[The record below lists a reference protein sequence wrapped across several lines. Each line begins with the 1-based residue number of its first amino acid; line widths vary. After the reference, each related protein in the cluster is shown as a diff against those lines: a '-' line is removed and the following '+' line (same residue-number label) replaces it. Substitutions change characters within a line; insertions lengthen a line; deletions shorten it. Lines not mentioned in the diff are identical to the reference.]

1 MTGNGLII
9 MNKKCFILILIF
21 MFSSCSITKNAGNVQ
36 VKGNG
41 NVASEIRELSKFK
54 AIEIA
59 IGYDKILVNC
69 GQKPSLHIVGDENIL
84 PLITTRVSKGILTIE
99 SDSTFKTESNSEIII
114 NVESIE
120 DFTFDGVGKTVI
132 HNLNEDKFN
141 CNINGVGSCELKGKV
156 ESFHV
161 SVNGVGS
168 VNAKQLIADDV
179 VANLNGVGSVKLYA
193 KNSLNAS
200 VNGVGGLT
208 YFGNPTELILND
220 SGIGGITKG
229 D

>member
-1 MTGNGLII
+1 MA
-9 MNKKCFILILIF
+9 
-21 MFSSCSITKNAGNVQ
+21 SSCSITKNMGNAQ

-41 NVASEIRELSKFK
+41 NFVSEMRELSKFK

-69 GQKPSLHIVGDENIL
+69 GQEPSLHISGDENIL
-84 PLITTRVSKGILTIE
+84 PLITTRISKGILRIE
-99 SDSTFKTESNSEIII
+99 SDSTFETKADSEIII
-114 NVESIE
+114 NIKSLKE
-120 DFTFDGVGKTVI
+120 FTFDGVGETVI
-132 HNLNEDKFN
+132 QNVNSEKFT
-141 CNINGVGSCELKGKV
+141 CNINGVGSCELNGKV
-156 ESFHV
+156 ESFYV

-168 VNAKQLIADDV
+168 VNARQLIADDV
-179 VANLNGVGSVKLYA
+179 VASLNGVGSVKLYA

-200 VNGVGGLT
+200 VNGIGGLT

>member
-1 MTGNGLII
+1 MV
-9 MNKKCFILILIF
+9 
-21 MFSSCSITKNAGNVQ
+21 SSCSITKNMGNAQ

-41 NVASEIRELSKFK
+41 NLVSEMRKLSNFK
-54 AIEIA
+54 AIEIT
-59 IGYDKILVNC
+59 IGYDKILMNC
-69 GQKPSLHIVGDENIL
+69 GQEPSIHISGDENIL
-84 PLITTRVSKGILTIE
+84 PLITTRISKGILRIE
-99 SDSTFKTESNSEIII
+99 SDSTFKTKADSEIII
-114 NVESIE
+114 NVKSLKE
-120 DFTFDGVGKTVI
+120 FTLDGVGETVI
-132 HNLNEDKFN
+132 QNVNSEKFT

-156 ESFHV
+156 ESFYV

-200 VNGVGGLT
+200 VNGIGGLT

>member
-1 MTGNGLII
+1 MV
-9 MNKKCFILILIF
+9 
-21 MFSSCSITKNAGNVQ
+21 SSCSITKNMGNAQ

-41 NVASEIRELSKFK
+41 NLVSEMRKLSNFK
-54 AIEIA
+54 AIEIT

-69 GQKPSLHIVGDENIL
+69 GEEPSIHISGDENIL
-84 PLITTRVSKGILTIE
+84 PLITTRISKGILKIE
-99 SDSTFKTESNSEIII
+99 SDSTFETKADSEIII
-114 NVESIE
+114 NVKSLKE
-120 DFTFDGVGKTVI
+120 FTFDGVGETVI
-132 HNLNEDKFN
+132 QNVNSEKFT
-141 CNINGVGSCELKGKV
+141 CNINGVGSCDLNGKV
-156 ESFHV
+156 KSFNI

-168 VNAKQLIADDV
+168 VNARQLIADDV